1 MKKKQQKKS
10 NINIKKALQ
19 RDGAKRL
26 TVRLPHF
33 LYEDVKQCVEMLD
46 MSLNEFFKICLNE
59 KIVKVKA
66 MIDKVKKT
74 Q

>member
-19 RDGAKRL
+19 RDGTKRL
-26 TVRLPHF
+26 TVRLSHF